1 MTSLTDRIFPSF
13 KTPSHIEPTRPPSHI
28 EVGVKTWWERIYH
41 GTRRRRLVMLGGAV
55 IRTKGLEKLEEALLK
70 DQLVWL
76 RQISSSS
83 LMRVEYH
90 VKRGR
95 MTN

>member
-1 MTSLTDRIFPSF
+1 
-13 KTPSHIEPTRPPSHI
+13 
-28 EVGVKTWWERIYH
+28 
-41 GTRRRRLVMLGGAV
+41 MLGGAV
-55 IRTKGLEKLEEALLK
+55 IGTKGLEKLEEALLK

-90 VKRGR
+90 VNRGR
-95 MTN
+95 LVN